1 MSFLMVFVF
10 FFIIYFHTVL
20 LLCVIL
26 GFRFQAGLLQFS
38 AINIVLYVAQMPQ
51 PVSSMA
57 K

>member
-1 MSFLMVFVF
+1 MSFLMVFCF
-10 FFIIYFHTVL
+10 FYNLFSYSLVVVCDTGVP
-20 LLCVIL
+20 VSG
-26 GFRFQAGLLQFS
+26 GFAQFS